1 LAKVRA
7 LRVLERLS
15 RATGEVPPMPSPDW
29 YPPDRRSGG
38 TSMRCTSAA
47 SGGAPA
53 DVGAMAQC
61 SLSPDLADSIGES
74 FAPEVGLAALPLVQS
89 SSRHFFA
96 GSALRPRAAEA
107 AAGCF
112 ASRLCGEG
120 CSASLASAL
129 PLLGRTAATHGIRA
143 PGNRLSGALCCAPGG
158 LRQVGHAPGSAAGR
172 PFEVP
177 RALLG
182 GIALPRCGGLLS

>member
-1 LAKVRA
+1 MAKVRA

-61 SLSPDLADSIGES
+61 SLNPDLADSIGES
-74 FAPEVGLAALPLVQS
+74 FAPEVGLAVLPLVQS
-89 SSRHFFA
+89 SSRHFLRRLGA
-96 GSALRPRAAEA
+96 ASTRCGSGGGVFRY
-107 AAGCF
+107 
-112 ASRLCGEG
+112 RLCGEG

-129 PLLGRTAATHGIRA
+129 PLLGRTAATHGIRP
-143 PGNRLSGALCCAPGG
+143 PGNRLRGALCCAPGG
-158 LRQVGHAPGSAAGR
+158 FRQVGYAPGGAAGR
-172 PFEVP
+172 PLEVP